1 VTVWHTNHDFASMD
15 ASWDRGGIQRI
26 DVIWGDEIGWE
37 SVQDIEVHDE
47 EGVKHL
53 GTQVRHLESK
63 E

>member
-1 VTVWHTNHDFASMD
+1 MD

-26 DVIWGDEIGWE
+26 DIIWGDEIGWE